1 MFPVTGHRF
10 ATKKAMNDVS
20 IEYFRGSKQDIENE
34 KKRKSALMSYFPK
47 TLGTIDRTKY
57 ILVDDDKPK
66 QEGLEEV
73 KKHKSQQT
81 ARIESFE
88 NNGKIFNF
96 ESWKENAKYL
106 NPDQKKKETNVP
118 ESPFSFESNN
128 TITNDNPLKLS
139 PSSKELKG
147 VYKHKPQPNRIFS
160 DSLKLKNENTG
171 NRLDSVSYN
180 DKGHMSVTFRN
191 DVIGTEGFKPFDPT
205 DKAGCKRRCLEMLA
219 YTGCE
224 LSGERIDMTINDE
237 KGRATS
243 QSSDFQK
250 GVNAID
256 KALDKKQT
264 IILNVDYKDG
274 TASSADKAG
283 DHFIIVVGK
292 TVINGITYYHFY
304 DPATQFTDFGT
315 ANTNVLYI
323 KDGFLQGN
331 FVKRNGSV
339 NKYKVTSVRLN
350 K

>member
-20 IEYFRGSKQDIENE
+20 IEYFHGSKQEIENE

-73 KKHKSQQT
+73 KKHKSPQT

-88 NNGKIFNF
+88 NNGKTFNF

-118 ESPFSFESNN
+118 KSPFGFESNN
-128 TITNDNPLKLS
+128 TTANYNSFKPNSQYQKLERENKKKPHTNSL
-139 PSSKELKG
+139 
-147 VYKHKPQPNRIFS
+147 VS
-160 DSLKLKNENTG
+160 DSLSNMG
-171 NRLDSVSYN
+171 NRLDSISYN
-180 DKGHMSVTFRN
+180 DKGVMSVTFRK
-191 DVIGTEGFKPFDPT
+191 DILAREQFSPFDSN
-205 DKAGCKRRCLEMLA
+205 DKVGCKRRCIEMLA
-219 YTGCE
+219 KSGGE
-224 LSGERIDMTINDE
+224 LSGDRIDITINDDN
-237 KGRATS
+237 GRA
-243 QSSDFQK
+243 SSPSNKFQQ
-250 GVNAID
+250 GINAID
-256 KALDKKQT
+256 KSLDKKQA

-292 TVINGITYYHFY
+292 TKIDGITYYHFY
-304 DPATQFTDFGT
+304 DPATQFKDIGT
-315 ANTNVLYI
+315 ANSNVLYV
-323 KDGFLQGN
+323 KDGFLQGI
-331 FVKRNGSV
+331 FITKKGEVKE
-339 NKYKVTSVRLN
+339 YKVTSVRLN